1 MGLWLCAMGWLIF
14 YEAYPEL
21 RNHSSAGYRTFL
33 SHDVMVM
40 DRWMKISFQGK
51 PIGYTHTSVN
61 VDEKEGASQY
71 QINNRTILTLSLMG
85 SRQRVS
91 VNADAVV
98 DALYKLKSFS
108 FALTSTGYAI
118 TVEGLRKHGNLF
130 DISIKGMGSTCLLY
144 TSDAADE

>member
-1 MGLWLCAMGWLIF
+1 MTTRFKRAWLIVSVLGLWLLAMGWLIF

-21 RNHSSAGYRTFL
+21 RNQTSTGYRTFL
-33 SHDVMVM
+33 AHGIMVM

-51 PIGYTHTSVN
+51 PIGYTHTSVDI
-61 VDEKEGASQY
+61 DEANGANQY
-71 QINNRTILTLSLMG
+71 RINNRTILSLSIMG

-91 VNADAVV
+91 VNADAIV

-118 TVEGLRKHGNLF
+118 NVDGARKRGN
-130 DISIKGMGSTCLLY
+130 
-144 TSDAADE
+144 